1 MGSKH
6 LTNEEK
12 ETIFKMFNEGYNTV
26 EISEVIRRDSSCV
39 QRFLKRNGIALNS
52 VKRHKVRL
60 NNQDVQK
67 IIELY
72 QQGKSGREILEHFP
86 GKLKC
91 DNTIVSI
98 LRENNIPIR
107 PRGQQQIIEH
117 EDFFEVINTEEKAY
131 YLGLFVTDGYVL
143 NPPKNGK
150 KQSTRCGMELQE
162 EDSYILEHFLK
173 LVGSDKEL
181 KSAGPNTKYFVLFS
195 NKMGE
200 DLARHGVIPKK
211 CHVIDFPKT
220 VPTHLMHHFIRGLLD
235 GDGCITI
242 SKAGIGVVSFFGN
255 KKVLTGVRDFLV
267 KELNLNNNNVTKKDT
282 CHRVSFA
289 AKKDVVAFY
298 DYIYKDATVYL
309 KRKKAKFD
317 QVILSDKYKDVNT
330 VVTQEG

>member
-72 QQGKSGREILEHFP
+72 QQGKSGREILKHFP

-117 EDFFEVINTEEKAY
+117 EDFFEVINAEEKAY

-162 EDSYILEHFLK
+162 EDSYILEYFLK

-181 KSAGPNTKYFVLFS
+181 SSAGPNTKYFVLYS

-211 CHVIDFPKT
+211 CHVIDFPT
-220 VPTHLMHHFIRGLLD
+220 TIPDHLMHHFVRGLLD
-235 GDGCITI
+235 GDGFAAI
-242 SKAGIGVVSFFGN
+242 SNANKFSFGFCGNINVV
-255 KKVLTGVRDFLV
+255 TAVRDLLV
-267 KELNLNNNNVTKKDT
+267 SKLSLNKNAITKSNCYK
-282 CHRVSFA
+282 VAFS
-289 AKKDVVAFY
+289 AKKDVLAFY

-330 VVTQEG
+330 VVTQKV

>member
-12 ETIFKMFNEGYNTV
+12 EVIFKMFNEGYNTV
-26 EISEVIRRDSSCV
+26 EISEVIQRDSSCV

-72 QQGKSGREILEHFP
+72 QQGKSGREILEQFP

-107 PRGQQQIIEH
+107 PRGVSQTITN
-117 EDFFEVINTEEKAY
+117 EDFFEVIDTEEKAY

-162 EDSYILEHFLK
+162 EDGYILEHFLK
-173 LVGSDKEL
+173 LVGSDKDL
-181 KSAGPNTKYFVLFS
+181 KSAGPNTKYFVLYS

-200 DLARHGVIPKK
+200 DLARHGVVPKK
-211 CHVIDFPKT
+211 CHVIDFPAT
-220 VPTHLMHHFIRGLLD
+220 VPDYLMHHFIRGLLD
-235 GDGCITI
+235 GDGGVSIINGRIKFSFHGNLKVI
-242 SKAGIGVVSFFGN
+242 SKLQELLEFKIGVN
-255 KKVLTGVRDFLV
+255 KV
-267 KELNLNNNNVTKKDT
+267 KILKSSCASINYT
-282 CHRVSFA
+282 
-289 AKKDVVAFY
+289 AKKDAVAFY

-317 QVILSDKYKDVNT
+317 QVIFSDKYKDVNT
-330 VVTQEG
+330 VVTQKV

>member
-162 EDSYILEHFLK
+162 EDSYILEYFLK

-181 KSAGPNTKYFVLFS
+181 SSAGPNTKYFVLYS

-211 CHVIDFPKT
+211 CHVIDFPT
-220 VPTHLMHHFIRGLLD
+220 TIPDHLMHHFVRGLLD
-235 GDGCITI
+235 GDGFAAI
-242 SKAGIGVVSFFGN
+242 SNANKFSFGFCGNINVV
-255 KKVLTGVRDFLV
+255 TAVRDLLV
-267 KELNLNNNNVTKKDT
+267 SKLSLNKNAITKSNCCK
-282 CHRVSFA
+282 VAFS

>member
-72 QQGKSGREILEHFP
+72 QQGKSGREILKHFP

-143 NPPKNGK
+143 NPPQNGK

-162 EDSYILEHFLK
+162 EDSYILEYFLK

-181 KSAGPNTKYFVLFS
+181 SSAGPNTKYFVLYS

-211 CHVIDFPKT
+211 CHVIDFPT
-220 VPTHLMHHFIRGLLD
+220 TIPDHLMHHFVRGLLD
-235 GDGCITI
+235 GDGFAAI
-242 SKAGIGVVSFFGN
+242 SNANKFSFGFCGNINVV
-255 KKVLTGVRDFLV
+255 TAVRDLLV
-267 KELNLNNNNVTKKDT
+267 SKLSLNKNAITKSNCYK
-282 CHRVSFA
+282 VAFA
-289 AKKDVVAFY
+289 AKKDVLAFY

-317 QVILSDKYKDVNT
+317 QVIFSDKYKDVNT

>member
-72 QQGKSGREILEHFP
+72 QQGKSGREILKHFP

-131 YLGLFVTDGYVL
+131 YLGLFVTDGCVL

-162 EDSYILEHFLK
+162 EDSYILEYFLK

-181 KSAGPNTKYFVLFS
+181 SSAGPNTKYFVLYS

-211 CHVIDFPKT
+211 CHVIDFPT
-220 VPTHLMHHFIRGLLD
+220 TIPDHLMHHFVRGLLD
-235 GDGCITI
+235 GDGFAAI
-242 SKAGIGVVSFFGN
+242 SNANKFSFGFCGNINVV
-255 KKVLTGVRDFLV
+255 TAVRDLLV
-267 KELNLNNNNVTKKDT
+267 SKLSLNKNAITKSNCYK
-282 CHRVSFA
+282 VAFS
-289 AKKDVVAFY
+289 AKKDVLAFY

-330 VVTQEG
+330 VVTQKV

>member
-26 EISEVIRRDSSCV
+26 EISEVIHRDSSCV

-72 QQGKSGREILEHFP
+72 QQGKSGREILEYFP

-107 PRGQQQIIEH
+107 PRGQQQTIEN
-117 EDFFEVINTEEKAY
+117 EDFFEVIDTEEKAY

-173 LVGSDKEL
+173 LVGSNKEL
-181 KSAGPNTKYFVLFS
+181 RSAGPNTKYFVLYS

-211 CHVIDFPKT
+211 CHVIDFSTTIPD
-220 VPTHLMHHFIRGLLD
+220 HLIHHFIRGVLD
-235 GDGCITI
+235 GDGGVSITGGRVKFNFHGNLKVI
-242 SKAGIGVVSFFGN
+242 SKIQELLECKLGVN
-255 KKVLTGVRDFLV
+255 KIKISNTSCASI
-267 KELNLNNNNVTKKDT
+267 NYT
-282 CHRVSFA
+282 
-289 AKKDVVAFY
+289 AKKDVLAFY

-317 QVILSDKYKDVNT
+317 QVIFSDKYKDVNT